1 MVFGHHLLVSHMLGV
16 RPLLRAAASE
26 VCGAKAR
33 IHHQIFSSRLASTWT
48 QDADRASPESE
59 NRRLSGRIHILGV
72 GNVGTFVAH
81 SLASQPSPPPIT
93 LLLHNPG
100 VFYAFQKR
108 KQCLAINSAGLD
120 DIKTGFD
127 VSVLSDGTWYT
138 LPYGAEGNNAPAG
151 GERIAEDM
159 AKNEAE
165 IEAKMAD
172 IEEDTEPIEC
182 LIVTAKAPATVAAL
196 RSVQH
201 RLTPEST
208 VLFIQNGMG
217 VIDAVNKK
225 VFPEPTLRPHYMLGI
240 VSHGLAQRQDRFHVT
255 HTGVGTTIL
264 GPVPSQNS
272 RTLAS
277 TDKEPDWAP
286 STKYLLRTLT
296 LTPPLVAVAE
306 TPSSIMLYQLEKLAM
321 NSIINPLTALM
332 NCRNGE
338 ILYNYSFTRVM
349 RLLLFEVSSVICSL
363 PELQGIPGVENRF
376 SPERLRGMIT
386 QLANKT
392 AKNHSS
398 MLQDVRSNKTTE
410 IEFLNGY
417 IIGRGEELGI
427 KCVANYMIKHLVLAK
442 QRESRQKDFSAIP
455 IDITDDPKNSVS

>member
-1 MVFGHHLLVSHMLGV
+1 
-16 RPLLRAAASE
+16 
-26 VCGAKAR
+26 
-33 IHHQIFSSRLASTWT
+33 
-48 QDADRASPESE
+48 
-59 NRRLSGRIHILGV
+59 
-72 GNVGTFVAH
+72 
-81 SLASQPSPPPIT
+81 
-93 LLLHNPG
+93 
-100 VFYAFQKR
+100 
-108 KQCLAINSAGLD
+108 
-120 DIKTGFD
+120 
-127 VSVLSDGTWYT
+127 
-138 LPYGAEGNNAPAG
+138 
-151 GERIAEDM
+151 
-159 AKNEAE
+159 
-165 IEAKMAD
+165 
-172 IEEDTEPIEC
+172 
-182 LIVTAKAPATVAAL
+182 
-196 RSVQH
+196 
-201 RLTPEST
+201 
-208 VLFIQNGMG
+208 MG
-217 VIDAVNKK
+217 VIDVVNKK

-272 RTLAS
+272 GTLTS

-296 LTPPLVAVAE
+296 LTPSLVAVAE

-363 PELQGIPGVENRF
+363 PELQGIPGVEGRF
-376 SPERLRGMIT
+376 SPERLRGMVT

-410 IEFLNGY
+410 VEFLNGY
-417 IIGRGEELGI
+417 IIRRGEELGI

-442 QRESRQKDFSAIP
+442 QRESRQKDLSAIP
-455 IDITDDPKNSVS
+455 IDITDDPKNSGS

>member
-1 MVFGHHLLVSHMLGV
+1 MLGV

-33 IHHQIFSSRLASTWT
+33 IPHQIFPSRLASTWM
-48 QDADRASPESE
+48 QDTDKASTKSE

-93 LLLHNPG
+93 LLFHNPG
-100 VFYAFQKR
+100 VLYAFQKR
-108 KQCLAINSAGLD
+108 KQCLAVNSAGLD

-127 VSVLSDGTWYT
+127 VSVLSDGTWYS
-138 LPYGAEGNNAPAG
+138 LPYGAEGNNAPA
-151 GERIAEDM
+151 D
-159 AKNEAE
+159 
-165 IEAKMAD
+165 
-172 IEEDTEPIEC
+172 DTEPIEC

-217 VIDAVNKK
+217 VIDVVNKK

-272 RTLAS
+272 GTLTS

-296 LTPPLVAVAE
+296 LTPSLVAVAE

-363 PELQGIPGVENRF
+363 PELQGIPGVEGRF
-376 SPERLRGMIT
+376 SPERLRGMVT

-417 IIGRGEELGI
+417 IIRRGEELGI

-442 QRESRQKDFSAIP
+442 QRESRQKDLSAIP
-455 IDITDDPKNSVS
+455 IDITDDPKNRGS